1 MSRLNANNKQ
11 IACIKE
17 DVKISI
23 TERLDTF
30 LRDDSRTGSSLIV
43 GFNSYLISY
52 LCPKPQKL
60 CLSRVSHPMN
70 ANIYTTIASNSR

>member
-11 IACIKE
+11 MACIKE

-30 LRDDSRTGSSLIV
+30 LRDDSRAEIVFESSLTSNERKYIHNYCIQ
-43 GFNSYLISY
+43 FSL
-52 LCPKPQKL
+52 KT
-60 CLSRVSHPMN
+60 RSH
-70 ANIYTTIASNSR
+70 